1 MNYTFER
8 IDGPLQARFD
18 NVHFFSSDGFQYIIR
33 RILPRG
39 RTPDPNFD
47 PHELWGAKRL
57 DNGLDAVVSPMPPG
71 KLDPEASRFEVEIV
85 VHHDKIVG
93 GELQFAKQA
102 FERGTRDI
110 HEVEGAG
117 QFDQFGT
124 EPP

>member
-1 MNYTFER
+1 MNHAFKR
-8 IDGPLQARFD
+8 VDRPLQARFD
-18 NVHFFSSDGFQYIIR
+18 NIHFFSSDGFQYIIS
-33 RILPRG
+33 RILSWG
-39 RTPDPNFD
+39 RTPNPNFD
-47 PHELWGAKRL
+47 PDELWRAKRL
-57 DNGLDAVVSPMPPG
+57 DNGFDAVMSPMPPG

-93 GELQFAKQA
+93 GELQFAEQA
-102 FERGTRDI
+102 FERGTRDV